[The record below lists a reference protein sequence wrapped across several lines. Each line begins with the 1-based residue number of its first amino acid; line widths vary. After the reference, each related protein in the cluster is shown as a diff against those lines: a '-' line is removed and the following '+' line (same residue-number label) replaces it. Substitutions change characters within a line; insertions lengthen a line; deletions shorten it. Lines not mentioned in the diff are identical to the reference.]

1 VAESTVD
8 LLRRVPLFSGLGRRD
23 LDRLATTM
31 KPRRFAAGEAIA
43 REGDSG
49 VGFFVIEEGQARV
62 SIGDDDVA
70 ELGPGDYFGEIA
82 LVAQTDRTATVTANT
97 DMRCLGLTSW
107 EFRPVVEGNPDV
119 AWKLLEAVAK
129 KVQEAEQREA

>member
-1 VAESTVD
+1 
-8 LLRRVPLFSGLGRRD
+8 
-23 LDRLATTM
+23 M

-119 AWKLLEAVAK
+119 AWKLLVAVAK